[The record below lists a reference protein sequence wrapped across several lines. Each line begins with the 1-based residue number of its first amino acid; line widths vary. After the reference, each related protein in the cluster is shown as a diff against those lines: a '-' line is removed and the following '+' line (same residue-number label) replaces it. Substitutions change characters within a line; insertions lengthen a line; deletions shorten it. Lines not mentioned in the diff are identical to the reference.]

1 MTLDIG
7 GLLREGFERTTAR
20 NGLILV
26 AITYALGIPGAVISG
41 TINRQFETA
50 AGPGAGSVGMPMA
63 ELPIGLILLTSL
75 VVGLLS
81 VIVTIGAV
89 RTFASDDTETLPLDR
104 FTDNLGWVLL
114 NVIVGGIVFG
124 VLVGIGFLVFII
136 PGLFLLVAL
145 FFWQYYVILEGESF
159 VDGFQESWAAT
170 SGQRFQLFGLGVI
183 VVVVSAV
190 VGAIFGLPSAFVP
203 GVVGT
208 LVQQIGSAFTQTF
221 ALATGARTYVA
232 LTREEEPDAAST
244 SHAPEV

>member
-41 TINRQFETA
+41 SINQQFEAA
-50 AGPGAGSVGMPMA
+50 AGPGAGSAGATMP
-63 ELPIGLILLTSL
+63 ELPLGLIVLTSL

-81 VIVTIGAV
+81 VIVTVGAV
-89 RTFASDDTETLPLDR
+89 RTFATDDTETLPIDR

-114 NVIVGGIVFG
+114 NMIVGGIVFG
-124 VLVGIGFLVFII
+124 VLVGIGFVLFII

-145 FFWQYYVILEGESF
+145 FFWQYYVILEGDSF
-159 VDGFQESWAAT
+159 VDGFQSSWEAT
-170 SGQRFQLFGLGVI
+170 SGQRFQLFGLGV
-183 VVVVSAV
+183 VVVIISAV
-190 VGAIFGLPSAFVP
+190 VGFVFGLPAAFVP
-203 GVVGT
+203 GPAGT

-221 ALATGARTYVA
+221 TLATGARTYVA
-232 LTREEEPDAAST
+232 LTREEEPDATSA